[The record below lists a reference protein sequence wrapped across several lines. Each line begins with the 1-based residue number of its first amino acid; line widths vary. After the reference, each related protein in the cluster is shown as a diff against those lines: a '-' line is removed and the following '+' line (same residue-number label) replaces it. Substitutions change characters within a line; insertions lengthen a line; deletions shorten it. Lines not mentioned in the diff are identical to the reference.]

1 MTFYLPIC
9 TLGEMRRSFAT
20 AALLA
25 IVAVTPAFGGNADT
39 TERFT
44 ALTYNV
50 AGLPEPLSGS
60 EPATNTRLIS
70 PLLNDYDLVL
80 VQEDWVDPDPPVAPF
95 DFYHDDLISAVDF
108 PHLSIPATPPLGSDS
123 RRPEAL
129 VADGLNFLSRYPFGE
144 ITREMWTG
152 CFGGLDTSDGGAAD
166 CASQKGF
173 AFTRLEIAPDLEI
186 DLYNLHAEAGST
198 AADVEH
204 SAADFEQ
211 LAAFIAEHS
220 RRRAVIVGGDFN
232 LHTDEEPDATVF
244 ETFLD
249 ETGLA
254 DVCDELGCGRD
265 ADQID
270 KFVFRS
276 GGGVEIEALRHRFV
290 RRKFQRDDGE
300 PLSDHDP
307 LAVTFRVRG

>member
-1 MTFYLPIC
+1 MLKRLAVAGLLVVASSAPAAAGD
-9 TLGEMRRSFAT
+9 GE
-20 AALLA
+20 
-25 IVAVTPAFGGNADT
+25 T

-60 EPATNTRLIS
+60 EPATNTSLIS
-70 PLLNDYDLVL
+70 PLLNRYDLVL
-80 VQEDWVDPDPPVAPF
+80 VQEDWVDPVPPVAPF
-95 DFYHDDLISAVDF
+95 DFYHDDLIADADF
-108 PHLSIPATPPLGSDS
+108 AYEPAPASPPLGADP

-129 VADGLNFLSRYPFGE
+129 VADGLNFLSRFPLGE

-173 AFTRLEIAPDLEI
+173 AFTRVEIAPDVEI
-186 DLYNLHAEAGST
+186 DLYNLHGEAGST
-198 AADVEH
+198 PADIEH

-211 LAAFIAEHS
+211 LAAFIDEHS
-220 RRRAVIVGGDFN
+220 SRRAVIVGGDFN

-244 ETFLD
+244 ADFLD
-249 ETGLA
+249 ATDLVDTCEE
-254 DVCDELGCGRD
+254 VECGRD

-276 GGGVEIEALRHRFV
+276 GGGVEIEAVKHRFA
-290 RRKFQRDDGE
+290 RGRFERDDGE

-307 LAVTFRVRG
+307 LAVTFRVTG

>member
-1 MTFYLPIC
+1 ML
-9 TLGEMRRSFAT
+9 RVFAA
-20 AALLA
+20 AALFPVVVSA
-25 IVAVTPAFGGNADT
+25 PVFGGDAETLD
-39 TERFT
+39 RFT

-60 EPATNTRLIS
+60 EPATNTPLIS
-70 PLLNDYDLVL
+70 PLLNGYDLVL
-80 VQEDWVDPDPPVAPF
+80 VQEDWVDPDPPVPPF

-108 PHLSIPATPPLGSDS
+108 PHLSTPAPPPLGSDL

-129 VADGLNFLSRYPFGE
+129 VADGLNFLSRFPLGPV
-144 ITREMWTG
+144 TREMWTA

-173 AFTRLEIAPDLEI
+173 AMTRVEVAPGVEI
-186 DLYNLHAEAGST
+186 DVYNLHAEAGST
-198 AADVEH
+198 PADVEH

-211 LAAFIAEHS
+211 LAEFIREHS
-220 RRRAVIVGGDFN
+220 VRRAVIVGGDFN

-244 ETFLD
+244 EEFLD
-249 ETGLA
+249 AARLT
-254 DVCDELGCGRD
+254 DVCEVVDCGDD

-270 KFVFRS
+270 KFVYRS
-276 GGGVEIEALRHRFV
+276 AGGVEIEAVKHRFV
-290 RRKFQRDDGE
+290 RRRFERDDGE

-307 LAVTFRVRG
+307 LAVTFRVSG

>member
-1 MTFYLPIC
+1 ML
-9 TLGEMRRSFAT
+9 RSLAT
-20 AALLA
+20 AAFLT
-25 IVAVTPAFGGNADT
+25 IVASTPASGGDDET

-50 AGLPEPLSGS
+50 AGLPEPLSSS
-60 EPATNTRLIS
+60 EPATNTPLIS

-80 VQEDWVDPDPPVAPF
+80 VQEDWVDPVPPVAPF
-95 DFYHDDLISAVDF
+95 DFYHDDLISAVDL
-108 PHLSIPATPPLGSDS
+108 PYLSTPAAPPLGSDP

-129 VADGLNFLSRYPFGE
+129 VADGLNFLSRYPFGAV
-144 ITREMWTG
+144 TREMWTG

-173 AFTRLEIAPDLEI
+173 AFTRIEITPDIEI
-186 DLYNLHAEAGST
+186 DLYNLHGEAGST
-198 AADVEH
+198 PTDVEH

-211 LAAFIAEHS
+211 LADFIAEHS

-244 ETFLD
+244 ADFL
-249 ETGLA
+249 EATGLT
-254 DVCDELGCGRD
+254 DTCDEVECGGD
-265 ADQID
+265 GDQID

-276 GGGVEIEALRHRFV
+276 GGGVEIEALKHRFA
-290 RRKFQRDDGE
+290 RRKFERDDGE
-300 PLSDHDP
+300 PLSDHDA
-307 LAVTFRVRG
+307 LAVTFRVSG